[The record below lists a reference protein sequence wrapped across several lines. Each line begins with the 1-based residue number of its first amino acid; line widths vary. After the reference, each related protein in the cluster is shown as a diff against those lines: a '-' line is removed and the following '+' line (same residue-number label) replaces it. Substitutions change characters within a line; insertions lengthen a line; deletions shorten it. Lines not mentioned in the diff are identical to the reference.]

1 MLDKAQI
8 ELFYKDLEKLG
19 LRFPVAE
26 IHRRTGLNKG
36 SISEYLNRK
45 REPSEAFID
54 AFYREFKEELN
65 KNNIKLTTVTAKPN
79 FGDEKPVKPND
90 DKLVNVVV
98 SQQDT
103 IKMLTE
109 ALTKLIAKG

>member
-1 MLDKAQI
+1 MLDKDRI
-8 ELFYKDLEKLG
+8 DLFYKDLERLG

-45 REPSEAFID
+45 REPSQGFID
-54 AFYREFKEELN
+54 AFYREFKDELN
-65 KNNIKLTTVTAKPN
+65 KNSIVMTTVTAKPK
-79 FGDEKPVKPND
+79 FGDEKPKPND

-109 ALTKLIAKG
+109 ALTKLIAKS